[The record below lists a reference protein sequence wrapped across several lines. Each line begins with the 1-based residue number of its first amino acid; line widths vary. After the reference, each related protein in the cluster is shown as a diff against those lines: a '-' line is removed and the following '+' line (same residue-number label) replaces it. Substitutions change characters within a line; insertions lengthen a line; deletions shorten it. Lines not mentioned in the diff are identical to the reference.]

1 MTLPT
6 FGELAN
12 AAVISTFDTIDTILA
27 LFPANPF
34 SDFVSGS
41 LLLVRRNWL
50 SQAPTADP
58 YQFAIKASGQLVGT
72 LGAVDPAGAALT
84 YTLKKAPTYGSV
96 TVGADGIWTYT
107 PGPDFAYGQPES
119 FTVTVGNGGYN
130 IFMPTDRDVTV
141 PVGAAGGWRSTFIM
155 ENFTAHDLV
164 LKDIKTTYYAKVAFQ
179 PPALTYRFN
188 PGDYIFV
195 VFSYPRTTS
204 KIYDSRATITL
215 SDPDNPE
222 ATYWASADLASRIG
236 FKSKFS
242 GCGGEQSSCYLP
254 ADDRFK
260 VLFGDAAG
268 EMVLNPEDRNAKVW
282 LNNLQQI
289 MGTGI
294 GGLRVNY
301 VDAAVTPVNSNDEL
315 MSISGAYETV
325 ENPSGA
331 QVTRTITLATTVTTT
346 ETKSWEVG
354 AGVEVGIKKLLT
366 LELQGKYGG
375 TWSLANETREET
387 TTTVTAKPFSF
398 VGVSAAAP
406 MIKIAGDMQFKFA
419 DVGPTYLFKD
429 VNYYVPD
436 ERAVQGSFGAVTV
449 FQNPLKQGTWLVDA
463 VATNVQAPVIY
474 TVGDSPRQLAFYGF
488 TTGPLSGN
496 ADQWPPGTEN
506 MTKWDGVKWSSSD
519 TDVVTVDDAGRVTVV
534 GAGTSTITAQYN
546 WSVQYSRNPPAERSG
561 NAIALLPVTVKP
573 A

>member
-12 AAVISTFDTIDTILA
+12 AAVINTFDTIDTILA

-130 IFMPTDRDVTV
+130 IFMPTSRDVTV
-141 PVGAAGGWRSTFIM
+141 PVGAVGTIYLRPTFKV
-155 ENFTAHDLV
+155 ENFTAHDIV
-164 LKDIKTTYYAKVAFQ
+164 LKEIDLGFKARLQWAPPIGYVVSPGEDIFMVFRHPLDNTKSSDTYAK
-179 PPALTYRFN
+179 
-188 PGDYIFV
+188 
-195 VFSYPRTTS
+195 
-204 KIYDSRATITL
+204 ITL
-215 SDPDNPE
+215 TDPANPA
-222 ATYWASADLASRIG
+222 ATYWAYANLQARIG

-242 GCGGEQSSCYLP
+242 NCGGEQSSCHLP
-254 ADDRFK
+254 DDDRFK

-268 EMVLNPEDRNAKVW
+268 EMVLNPEDKNAKVW
-282 LNNLQQI
+282 LNNLQQLV
-289 MGTGI
+289 GPGI

-301 VDAAVTPVNSNDEL
+301 VNPAVTPVNNL
-315 MSISGAYETV
+315 MSISGAYQFI
-325 ENPSGA
+325 ENLSGA
-331 QVTRTITLATTVTTT
+331 QVTRQITLGTTVTTT

-354 AGVEVGIKKLLT
+354 AGVELGIKKILT
-366 LELQGKYGG
+366 FELQGKYGG
-375 TWSLANETREET
+375 SWSLANATTEET
-387 TTTVTAKPFSF
+387 TTTVVAKPYSY

-406 MIKIAGDMQFKFA
+406 MIEIAGDMRFKFA

-436 ERAVQGSFGAVTV
+436 ERANNGGFGAITT
-449 FQNPLKQGTWLVDA
+449 FQVPVGQGTWLVDDK
-463 VATNVQAPVIY
+463 ATNIQAPVY
-474 TVGDSPRQLAFYGF
+474 AVGDPPRQLSFYGY
-488 TTGPLSGN
+488 TTGPLGGN

-506 MTKWDGVKWSSSD
+506 LTYLKGLMWSSSNPA
-519 TDVVTVDDAGRVTVV
+519 VATVDGTGRVTAV
-534 GAGTSTITAQYN
+534 GAGTSTIRVQYN
-546 WSVQYSRNPPAERSG
+546 WSITTNRTPYQELAGE
-561 NAIALLPVTVKP
+561 AIASVPVTVKP